1 MLISIWD
8 GDELTIMEHDSL
20 TNEEIIFLETVDETG
35 ITLPKADVYTD
46 LFGSATFLY
55 YEKIPHVT
63 DKRGLAEGLMDL
75 FGKTKYKVV
84 LFYET

>member
-1 MLISIWD
+1 MLISIWE
-8 GDELTIMEHDSL
+8 GDELTIMEHESL
-20 TNEEIIFLETVDETG
+20 TNDEIIFLETVDEVG
-35 ITLPKADVYTD
+35 VPLPKAHVYDD
-46 LFGSATFLY
+46 LFEAANFLY

-84 LFYET
+84 LFYD

>member
-1 MLISIWD
+1 MLIALWD

-20 TNEEIIFLETVDETG
+20 TTGEIIFLEVVDEIGTP
-35 ITLPKADVYTD
+35 LPKADVYTD
-46 LFGSATFLY
+46 LFSSATFLY

-63 DKRGLAEGLMDL
+63 DKRGLAEGRMDL

-84 LFYET
+84 VFYE